1 MPLALRVAQSLSEAA
16 GILAADPRTR
26 LLSGGTLVMRD
37 VNEGR
42 LTDGVLLRIIDPAF
56 RQMQLSGSRIE
67 LGAGVTMAAI
77 LAQRELGFLHAP
89 ARAVG
94 GPAIRNM
101 ATVGGNLFAATPYGD
116 LAVALLALDAQV
128 MVLAGYGSARAVP
141 IEEFLAGR
149 ARGEARLVAGIQF
162 NRPQNAAYF
171 RFLKVSRV
179 RPKGLSVL
187 SIAAHLPG
195 SASRIGHARVAYGAM
210 APQPI
215 RARGVER
222 ALEGKALDAAGIAAA
237 RAAALEGVQPATDA
251 IASDWYRRE
260 VLPVHLARLLT
271 DRG

>member
-1 MPLALRVAQSLSEAA
+1 MPLALRVAASLSEAA

-26 LLSGGTLVMRD
+26 LLSGGTLIMRD
-37 VNEGR
+37 INEGR
-42 LTDGVLLRIIDPAF
+42 LTDGMLLRITDPAY

-77 LAQRELGFLHAP
+77 LSQRELGFLHAP

-101 ATVGGNLFAATPYGD
+101 ATIGGNLFAETPYGD
-116 LAVALLALDAQV
+116 FAVALLALDAHV

-141 IEEFLAGR
+141 LEEFLAGR
-149 ARGEARLVAGIQF
+149 ARGEARLVTGIQF
-162 NRPQNAAYF
+162 NRPQNAGDF

-179 RPKGLSVL
+179 KPKGLSVL

-195 SASRIGHARVAYGAM
+195 SASRIGQARVAYGAM

-222 ALEGKALDAAGIAAA
+222 ALEGKALDTAGIAAA
-237 RAAALEGVQPATDA
+237 RAAALDGVQPATDA

-271 DRG
+271 ERG